1 MVDRDSSEAHMSIA
15 ASSMFPG
22 FKFCPTDG
30 ELISYYLRKKLD
42 GDEDSVQIISELELC
57 TFEPWDLPEK
67 SFIKSNDEWFF
78 FSRRGRK
85 YPNSSQNKRAT
96 KSGYWKVTGKE
107 RQIESGQNVI
117 GTRRTLVFHVGR
129 VPKGERTEWIIH
141 EYCINDKFQ
150 SSNQILWW
158 FVGSRRT
165 QNFIQMMI
173 LTKLHARV
181 VVESQK
187 GVTVQRSTC
196 VPIQDKEVGCSSKRS
211 NNSNSSPSITVQIE
225 SSNRVANE
233 VNPKASSNESSDRVA
248 NEANPKASS
257 NHSKVDEVDY
267 YAEINL
273 DDIINLDEPAL

>member
-1 MVDRDSSEAHMSIA
+1 
-15 ASSMFPG
+15 
-22 FKFCPTDG
+22 
-30 ELISYYLRKKLD
+30 
-42 GDEDSVQIISELELC
+42 
-57 TFEPWDLPEK
+57 K

-150 SSNQILWW
+150 DSLVVCRLKKNTKFHTNDDSNKASRESGCGVSEGGYSS
-158 FVGSRRT
+158 
-165 QNFIQMMI
+165 
-173 LTKLHARV
+173 
-181 VVESQK
+181 
-187 GVTVQRSTC
+187 
-196 VPIQDKEVGCSSKRS
+196 KEHFSKRS